1 MKLNNQLVT
10 KGPVTTNLVS
20 RRQWLGGLLALGATA
35 LLPTRLFAG
44 LAAFNATDTEAVLD
58 DLFKGLPIEQSD
70 AVNLRTPDIAE
81 NGAVVPVTVSTDIT
95 GVESITLVVD
105 ENPNPLSASF
115 TLSPDAVANVSF
127 RVKMGKSSTV
137 RALIKTSD
145 KVYMATR
152 EVKVTIGGC
161 GG

>member
-1 MKLNNQLVT
+1 MELN
-10 KGPVTTNLVS
+10 
-20 RRQWLGGLLALGATA
+20 RRQWLRGIFALCGAA
-35 LLPTRLFAG
+35 MLPSRLFAATP
-44 LAAFNATDTEAVLD
+44 AAFKATDAKAVFQ
-58 DLFKGLPIEQSD
+58 DLFGDLPIEESD

-81 NGAVVPVTVSTDIT
+81 NGAVVPVSVSTDIA
-95 GVESITLVVD
+95 GVESISLIVD

-115 TLSPDAVANVSF
+115 NLTPDAVPDISF

-137 RALIKTSD
+137 RAMVKTSD

>member
-1 MKLNNQLVT
+1 MKLN
-10 KGPVTTNLVS
+10 
-20 RRQWLGGLLALGATA
+20 RRQYLSSLLALCGAA
-35 LLPTRLFAG
+35 LLPGRLFA
-44 LAAFNATDTEAVLD
+44 AASGFSATNTKAVLD
-58 DLFKGLPIEQSD
+58 ELFKGLPIEQSD
-70 AVNLRTPDIAE
+70 AVKLRTPDIAE
-81 NGAVVPVTVSTDIT
+81 NGAVVPVSVSTKIE
-95 GVESITLVVD
+95 GVESISLVVD

-115 TLSPDAVANVSF
+115 DLTPDTVADISF

-137 RALIKTSD
+137 RALVKTSD

>member
-1 MKLNNQLVT
+1 MELNNRVF
-10 KGPVTTNLVS
+10 S
-20 RRQWLGGLLALGATA
+20 RRKWLGGVLALCGTA
-35 LLPTRLFAG
+35 LLPARLLAG
-44 LAAFNATDTEAVLD
+44 ITAFKATSTQAVLD

-81 NGAVVPVTVSTDIT
+81 NGAVVPVTVSTDIS
-95 GVESITLVVD
+95 GVESIALVVD
-105 ENPNPLSASF
+105 ENPNPLSGSF
-115 TLSPDAVANVSF
+115 TLTPDAVANISF

-137 RALIKTSD
+137 RALVKTSD

>member
-1 MKLNNQLVT
+1 MKLN
-10 KGPVTTNLVS
+10 
-20 RRQWLGGLLALGATA
+20 RRQYLRGMLAVCGTA
-35 LLPTRLFAG
+35 LLSGRLFA
-44 LAAFNATDTEAVLD
+44 AASGFGATNTKAVLD
-58 DLFKGLPIEQSD
+58 ELFKGLPIEQSD
-70 AVNLRTPDIAE
+70 AVKLRTPDIAE
-81 NGAVVPVTVSTDIT
+81 NGAVVPVSISTKIE
-95 GVESITLVVD
+95 GVESISLVVD

-115 TLSPDAVANVSF
+115 NLTPDTVADISF

-137 RALIKTSD
+137 RALVKTSD